1 MINPVELRIGN
12 FIYRQNGFHDKIS
25 AYDFEHANFE
35 ALNPIPLTPEILGKS
50 GFDSGVGGFFIKDSD
65 GDWLLFNGLVNGVL
79 EPDMYYTGANISE
92 KAKPKYLHQLQNL
105 YFALTGEELKIE
117 L

>member
-1 MINPVELRIGN
+1 MINPSELRIGN
-12 FIYRQNGFHDKIS
+12 FIYRQNGFFGKIS
-25 AYDFEHANFE
+25 AYDFEHANFD
-35 ALNPIPLTPEILGKS
+35 ALNPIPLTPEILKKA
-50 GFDSGVGGFFIKDSD
+50 GFDCGVGGFIIRDSD
-65 GDWLLFNGLVNGVL
+65 GDQLIFNGLVNGVL

-105 YFALTGEELKIE
+105 YFALTGEELNIE